1 MERFQHLYASMA
13 TMVCQKSSSPVIFF
27 DVDGTLILRTSCE
40 YLLLRHLLI
49 RGNFPLTNLVH
60 ALVWNLGKAR
70 TFFYSLHF
78 NKLWYRGYSVD
89 GLNKHIDAVFPSI
102 CRHISQGAI
111 NEMRRAHDGGSRIVL
126 LSAAPDILVRRIGE
140 YIGYHEVVATSFEIH
155 NTIYTG
161 RVTGIVPY
169 AAGKIAAASA
179 YAASLGVR
187 LSDCT
192 AYANAGSDIPLLES
206 VGTAYAVNP
215 SVGLQK
221 HAMSKGWSILRFNT

>member
-1 MERFQHLYASMA
+1 
-13 TMVCQKSSSPVIFF
+13 
-27 DVDGTLILRTSCE
+27 
-40 YLLLRHLLI
+40 
-49 RGNFPLTNLVH
+49 
-60 ALVWNLGKAR
+60 
-70 TFFYSLHF
+70 
-78 NKLWYRGYSVD
+78 
-89 GLNKHIDAVFPSI
+89 
-102 CRHISQGAI
+102 
-111 NEMRRAHDGGSRIVL
+111 MRRAHDGGSRIVL

-192 AYANAGSDIPLLES
+192 AYANRLRHSAPGERRDGVCSES
-206 VGTAYAVNP
+206 VSGTA
-215 SVGLQK
+215 K
-221 HAMSKGWSILRFNT
+221 NTQ